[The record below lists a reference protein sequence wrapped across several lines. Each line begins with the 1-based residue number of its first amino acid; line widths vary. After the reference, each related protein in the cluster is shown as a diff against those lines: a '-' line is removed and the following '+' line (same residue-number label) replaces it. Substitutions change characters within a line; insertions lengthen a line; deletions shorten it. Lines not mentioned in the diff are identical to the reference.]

1 MNKPQAMHRIGT
13 IARLADIPAP
23 TLRVWESRY
32 QAFTPDK
39 TSGRHRLYS
48 DEDLLR
54 ATLLKQLCQD
64 GHAISTIANLD
75 AQALSQLRH
84 KHHGTGTLKA
94 QQQLQAH
101 TVNMAV
107 VGLGLAGRI
116 ESKKFTL
123 SFANNHIKVTHLY
136 ADLAAA
142 RHAVMTSS
150 PHILLVKTSTL
161 HDIVMTDIQQI
172 LARHGIAQ
180 AIVIYNY
187 GSESVAQAMR
197 QAGMI
202 VRREPI
208 SDHELAD
215 LIGSVLL
222 ADPTQS
228 MGEAPASALIPPR
241 KYSEDTLARV
251 AGIATSVLCECP
263 RHVAEIISQLASFE
277 QYSQECLNKSSED
290 AHLHAHLASV
300 SGSARALFERALEM
314 VALHEGIDLA
324 APPNQA

>member
-1 MNKPQAMHRIGT
+1 MSKPQALHRIGT
-13 IARLADIPAP
+13 IARLADIPVP

-32 QAFTPDK
+32 QAFKPDK
-39 TSGRHRLYS
+39 TSGQHRLYS

-75 AQALSQLRH
+75 AHALNQLRQ
-84 KHHGTGTLKA
+84 KHHAAGMLKA

-101 TVNMAV
+101 TVTMAV

-123 SFANNHIKVTHLY
+123 SFLNSHIKVTHLY
-136 ADLAAA
+136 TDLAAA
-142 RHAVMTSS
+142 RQGLMTPS
-150 PHILLVKTSTL
+150 PHILLVKASTL
-161 HDIVMTDIQQI
+161 HDIVMADIQQI
-172 LARHGIAQ
+172 TARNHIAQ

-187 GSESVAQAMR
+187 GSEPVAQAMR

-208 SDHELAD
+208 SDYELAD
-215 LIGSVLL
+215 LISSVLL
-222 ADPTQS
+222 VDATQS
-228 MGEAPASALIPPR
+228 VSEAPLSALIPPR

-314 VALHEGIDLA
+314 VAQHEGIDLG
-324 APPNQA
+324 PPPFPG